1 MGMNTMMKNQKKKI
15 MQSLMI
21 EKNKLIKGRMKY
33 ISVIF
38 S

>member
-21 EKNKLIKGRMKY
+21 EKNKLIKGE
-33 ISVIF
+33 
-38 S
+38 